1 MSVQLLQTIGWI
13 GFALSAASVA
23 YSLLAT
29 VAVILWRQRRVR
41 PDQPDYRPPVTVLK
55 PLCGDE
61 PCLYDALRSFC
72 VQRYPQYQIVFGV
85 REGADRARRVVERL
99 QREFKT
105 LDMTLVVN
113 DRVIGRNFKVSNLA
127 NMVSAVRY
135 DHLVIADSDVI
146 VGPDYLANVVQPLAS
161 RSVGL
166 VTCIYRGRAM
176 GHLASRI
183 GALFIDGWFMPA
195 VLVSRLLGSQSFV
208 SGATMALRRDTLEAI
223 GGFEKLANHLA
234 DDYILGRLV
243 RQRGLRTVIA
253 PVTVETVVTE
263 SDLSSVVGH
272 ELRWMR
278 TIRSLQPAGYVF
290 SGITCG
296 MAVPIFGV
304 VMGAGTLPV
313 LGLLTGSLLLRLV
326 LHCAWAEL
334 PPIRAMRAAWLVP
347 ARDLLVFGVWS
358 AGFFCRNVSWRQQT
372 LSVAA
377 DGSLH

>member
-1 MSVQLLQTIGWI
+1 MSVQLLQTIGWV
-13 GFALSAASVA
+13 GLALSAASVG

-29 VAVILWRQRRVR
+29 VAVILWRSRRRRV
-41 PDQPDYRPPVTVLK
+41 DATGYWPPVTVLK

-61 PCLYDALRSFC
+61 PCLYEALRSFC

-99 QREFKT
+99 EREFPS
-105 LDMTLVVN
+105 LDMTLVIN
-113 DRVIGRNFKVSNLA
+113 ERVIGRNFKVCNLA
-127 NMVSAVRY
+127 NMMAAARY
-135 DHLVIADSDVI
+135 DHLVIADSDVV
-146 VGPDYLANVVQPLAS
+146 VGTDYLEQVVQPLAD
-161 RSVGL
+161 RTVGL
-166 VTCIYRGRAM
+166 VTCIYRGRAL
-176 GHLASRI
+176 GHLASRF

-208 SGATMALRRDTLEAI
+208 SGATMALRQDTLEAV
-223 GGFEKLANHLA
+223 GGFERLANHLA
-234 DDYILGRLV
+234 DDYMLGRLV
-243 RQRGLRTVIA
+243 RRLGLLTVIA

-263 SDLSSVVGH
+263 SNFSSVVGH

-296 MAVPIFGV
+296 VTFPLIGV
-304 VMGAGTLPV
+304 VLGAGALPV
-313 LGLLTGSLLLRLV
+313 LGLLTSSLLLRLV

-334 PPIRAMRAAWLVP
+334 PPIRAIRVAWLVP
-347 ARDLLVFGVWS
+347 ARDLLIFGVWS